1 MKKLKK
7 IFESMVMV
15 FNDER
20 VKALYITIFIIIFAI
35 SLLALILMFPFIL
48 GILFFLTIFVGV
60 YIMVLDNLI

>member
-1 MKKLKK
+1 MKK

-48 GILFFLTIFVGV
+48 GILFFLIIFVGV